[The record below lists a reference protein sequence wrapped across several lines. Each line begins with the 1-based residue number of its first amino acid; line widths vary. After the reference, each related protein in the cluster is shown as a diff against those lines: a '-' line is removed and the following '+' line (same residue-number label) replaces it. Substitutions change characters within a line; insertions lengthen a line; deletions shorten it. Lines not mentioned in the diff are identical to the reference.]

1 MIFRRTVPQ
10 HCSAFF
16 CYSACMSVLTVSQ
29 FVELVNEALGAV
41 AGATVEGE
49 VEEYKVIQGKWVVFD
64 LKDAKSLVRC
74 FMPIWNL
81 STQLEDGML
90 VRATGQPKL
99 REKGFFSFV
108 LDDVQPTGE
117 GALKRA
123 FELLKKKLEAEGLF
137 ATDRKRS
144 LLRFPEKIT
153 LITSRDAAAFGD
165 FQKVLTARRGGF
177 TIYFIHT
184 AVQGA
189 DAPADIVAAL
199 EQANT
204 VSNGSELIVLI
215 RGGGSLEDLQAFNDE
230 RVVRAVATS
239 RLPTVVGIGHE
250 RDVSLAELAADLRAS
265 TPSNAAE
272 LLTPTREEL
281 RLAVQRLRQRVSS
294 ALDERLHSQRTAV
307 AQAMQALRHHF
318 SDTGQ
323 SVRAVIVRL
332 LSSRQRFRQRVTAQQ
347 QRVETLVRLLQ
358 SFSPQTVLKRGY
370 SISYKNGRVL
380 KKATGVVAGD
390 KLLTKLAEGEV
401 LSTVGNHVTSQ
412 LELKL

>member
-1 MIFRRTVPQ
+1 MVASTSRNHIAR
-10 HCSAFF
+10 FF
-16 CYSACMSVLTVSQ
+16 CYSTGMQVLTVSQ
-29 FVELVNEALGAV
+29 FVQLINEALGAV
-41 AGATVEGE
+41 AGVTVEGE

-64 LKDAKSLVRC
+64 LKDEKSLVKC
-74 FMPIWNL
+74 FMPVWNL

-99 REKGFFSFV
+99 REKGFFSFS

-137 ATDRKRS
+137 ASERKRV
-144 LLRFPEKIT
+144 LPRFPEKIT

-165 FQKVLTARRGGF
+165 FQKVLKARRGGL
-177 TIYFIHT
+177 TIYFIHA
-184 AVQGA
+184 AVQGTE
-189 DAPADIVAAL
+189 APAALAAAL
-199 EQANT
+199 ERANT
-204 VSNGSELIVLI
+204 STDSSELIVMV

-230 RVVRAVATS
+230 RVVRAVAAS

-272 LLTPTREEL
+272 LIAPTREEL
-281 RLAVQRLRQRVSS
+281 QLAIQHFAQRLSVSVREQLNDQQS
-294 ALDERLHSQRTAV
+294 YVL
-307 AQAMQALRHHF
+307 QAMQALRHHF
-318 SDTGQ
+318 TDTGQ
-323 SVRAVIVRL
+323 NVRAVIVRL
-332 LSSRQRFRQRVTAQQ
+332 FSSRQRFRQRVMAQQ

-358 SFSPQTVLKRGY
+358 SFSPETVLKRGY
-370 SISYKNGRVL
+370 SISYKDGRVL
-380 KKATGVVAGD
+380 KRAVDVAAGD
-390 KLLTKLAEGEV
+390 TLVTKLAEGQV
-401 LSTVGNHVTSQ
+401 TATVGDHVISQ

>member
-1 MIFRRTVPQ
+1 
-10 HCSAFF
+10 
-16 CYSACMSVLTVSQ
+16 MSVLTVTQ
-29 FVELVNEALGAV
+29 FINLINEALEAV
-41 AGATVEGE
+41 AGVTVEGE
-49 VEEYKVIQGKWVVFD
+49 IEEYKVIQGKWVVFD
-64 LKDAKSLVRC
+64 LKDEKSLVKC

-123 FELLKKKLEAEGLF
+123 FELLRKKLEAEGLF
-137 ATDRKRS
+137 AAERKRV
-144 LLRFPEKIT
+144 LPRFPEKIT

-165 FQKVLTARRGGF
+165 FQKVLKARRGGF

-189 DAPADIVAAL
+189 DAPAALVAAL
-199 EQANT
+199 EQAN
-204 VSNGSELIVLI
+204 VNHEGSELIVMI
-215 RGGGSLEDLQAFNDE
+215 RGGGSIEDLQAFNDE
-230 RVVRAVATS
+230 RVVRAVAAS

-272 LLTPTREEL
+272 LITPTREEL
-281 RLAVQRLRQRVSS
+281 GFSVQRFEQQLSS
-294 ALDERLHSQRTAV
+294 AVHEHLEEQQRRVLH
-307 AQAMQALRHHF
+307 AMQALRHHF
-318 SDTGQ
+318 TATGQ
-323 SVRAVIVRL
+323 NIRAVIVRL
-332 LSSRQRFRQRVTAQQ
+332 VSSRHRLRQRVTAQQ
-347 QRVETLVRLLQ
+347 QRVETMVRLLQ
-358 SFSPQTVLKRGY
+358 SFSPQIVLKRGY

-380 KKATGVVAGD
+380 KRASDVTAGD
-390 KLLTKLAEGEV
+390 TLVTKLAEGEV
-401 LSTVGNHVTSQ
+401 LSTVGDHVTSQ